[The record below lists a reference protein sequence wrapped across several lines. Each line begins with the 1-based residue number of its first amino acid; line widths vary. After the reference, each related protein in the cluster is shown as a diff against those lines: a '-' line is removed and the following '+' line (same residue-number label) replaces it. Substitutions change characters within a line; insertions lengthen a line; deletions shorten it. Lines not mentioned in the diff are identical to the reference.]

1 MINKNPINGQVLN
14 NKENITMSENKP
26 VIDRRSEHRDLVDQ
40 YYSVQ
45 FSKPGLEAVYQ
56 FRIRN
61 ISSKGI
67 CILIREDSNVLKHL
81 QVGDILDMQFHPL
94 EKTDPVKYSK
104 TEIKHIT
111 KDDQGRFKGHYLV
124 GLNKLEP

>member
-1 MINKNPINGQVLN
+1 
-14 NKENITMSENKP
+14 MSENKP
-26 VIDRRSEHRDLVDQ
+26 VIDRRSENRDLVDQ

-56 FRIRN
+56 FKIRN

-124 GLNKLEP
+124 GLKKLEP